1 MAQNLSRIYF
11 ISFTFPTC
19 RGSYEDTYNLCNS
32 AHIHT
37 ITFLPNHRDMK
48 AEKWIEQEKQET
60 LDNHNIR
67 NSRQVWNHT
76 NRAWRRELSMIIT
89 IAITLASIALVIEA
103 P

>member
-1 MAQNLSRIYF
+1 
-11 ISFTFPTC
+11 
-19 RGSYEDTYNLCNS
+19 
-32 AHIHT
+32 
-37 ITFLPNHRDMK
+37 MK